1 MKRCVW
7 LLFFACASADMP
19 GDEVLGT
26 FGLLSVPIET
36 ECQLAE
42 ATTGAFEFAAA
53 YSRSS
58 ATQAVFLSIRGNVHS
73 AVFDGQVVTTKIS
86 AVRSF
91 AACPACAS
99 TLQEDMELALL
110 SESQSRAAGNVCPPR
125 IPAQIPAPNG
135 VDIFAPGPGPFAFD
149 ALLACGNLTLSVSAR
164 DAQGSACEPCNSCRI
179 RYQVT
184 GSRR

>member
-1 MKRCVW
+1 MRCCVW
-7 LLFFACASADMP
+7 LLFLGCASADMP

-26 FGLLSVPIET
+26 FGVLAEPTET

-53 YSRSS
+53 YSRES
-58 ATQAVFLSIRGNVHS
+58 ATQRVFLSIRGNVHG
-73 AVFDGQVVTTKIS
+73 AVFDGQVVKTRIS

-91 AACPACAS
+91 AACTACAS

-110 SESQSRAAGNVCPPR
+110 SESQSRAAGNVCPNI

-135 VDIFAPGPGPFAFD
+135 VDILAPGPGPFAYD
-149 ALLACGNLTLSVSAR
+149 ALLACGSLALTVSSA
-164 DAQGSACEPCNSCRI
+164 DAQGTACEPCNSCRI
-179 RYQVT
+179 RYKLT